1 MRTSTGLTVTA
12 VGAILLLAVH
22 IPVPWLSLKI
32 AGLIIMATGL
42 AGLRIP
48 QEVGGWLRHNQ
59 DRVME
64 TFDPVSDADDTPRVP
79 LDSLLDPSAAPG
91 SVPWAGPGSV
101 PSAGPGSVPSAGLGS
116 VPSAGPGSV
125 PSAGLGSVPSAG
137 LGSVPS
143 AGPGSV
149 PAARPGPVP
158 RAGGETLPG
167 ATEGGARRSS
177 R

>member
-79 LDSLLDPSAAPG
+79 LDSLLDPSAG
-91 SVPWAGPGSV
+91 S
-101 PSAGPGSVPSAGLGS
+101 GSVPSAGLGS

-125 PSAGLGSVPSAG
+125 PSA
-137 LGSVPS
+137 
-143 AGPGSV
+143 
-149 PAARPGPVP
+149 RPGPVP
-158 RAGGETLPG
+158 RAGGQTLPG
-167 ATEGGARRSS
+167 AAEGGARRSS

>member
-48 QEVGGWLRHNQ
+48 QQVGGWLRHNQ

-64 TFDPVSDADDTPRVP
+64 TFDPVSDADDALRVP
-79 LDSLLDPSAAPG
+79 LDSLLDPS
-91 SVPWAGPGSV
+91 AGPGSV
-101 PSAGPGSVPSAGLGS
+101 PSAGPGSVPSAAPGS

-125 PSAGLGSVPSAG
+125 PS
-137 LGSVPS
+137 
-143 AGPGSV
+143 
-149 PAARPGPVP
+149 ARPGPVP

>member
-48 QEVGGWLRHNQ
+48 QQVGGWLRHNQ
-59 DRVME
+59 DRVLE
-64 TFDPVSDADDTPRVP
+64 TFDPVSHADDTPRVP
-79 LDSLLDPSAAPG
+79 LDSLLDPSA
-91 SVPWAGPGSV
+91 GPGWV
-101 PSAGPGSVPSAGLGS
+101 PS
-116 VPSAGPGSV
+116 
-125 PSAGLGSVPSAG
+125 
-137 LGSVPS
+137 
-143 AGPGSV
+143 
-149 PAARPGPVP
+149 ARPGPVP

-167 ATEGGARRSS
+167 AAEGGARRSS

>member
-91 SVPWAGPGSV
+91 PV
-101 PSAGPGSVPSAGLGS
+101 PSTGLGS
-116 VPSAGPGSV
+116 VQ
-125 PSAGLGSVPSAG
+125 
-137 LGSVPS
+137 S

>member
-91 SVPWAGPGSV
+91 PV
-101 PSAGPGSVPSAGLGS
+101 PST
-116 VPSAGPGSV
+116 
-125 PSAGLGSVPSAG
+125 G

-158 RAGGETLPG
+158 RAGAETLPG

>member
-91 SVPWAGPGSV
+91 SVP
-101 PSAGPGSVPSAGLGS
+101 
-116 VPSAGPGSV
+116 
-125 PSAGLGSVPSAG
+125 SAG

>member
-48 QEVGGWLRHNQ
+48 QQVGGWLRHNQ

-91 SVPWAGPGSV
+91 PV
-101 PSAGPGSVPSAGLGS
+101 PSTGLGS
-116 VPSAGPGSV
+116 VQ
-125 PSAGLGSVPSAG
+125 
-137 LGSVPS
+137 S

>member
-91 SVPWAGPGSV
+91 PV
-101 PSAGPGSVPSAGLGS
+101 PST
-116 VPSAGPGSV
+116 
-125 PSAGLGSVPSAG
+125 G

>member
-1 MRTSTGLTVTA
+1 MAGRAGRSVTRSRRSRHDGAMRTSTGLTVTA
-12 VGAILLLAVH
+12 IGAILLLAVH

-48 QEVGGWLRHNQ
+48 QQVGGWLRHNQ

-79 LDSLLDPSAAPG
+79 LDSLL
-91 SVPWAGPGSV
+91 GPGV
-101 PSAGPGSVPSAGLGS
+101 R
-116 VPSAGPGSV
+116 
-125 PSAGLGSVPSAG
+125 
-137 LGSVPS
+137 
-143 AGPGSV
+143 PGSV

-158 RAGGETLPG
+158 GPGGETLPG
-167 ATEGGARRSS
+167 AAEGGSRRGT

>member
-91 SVPWAGPGSV
+91 SVP
-101 PSAGPGSVPSAGLGS
+101 
-116 VPSAGPGSV
+116 
-125 PSAGLGSVPSAG
+125 SAG

-158 RAGGETLPG
+158 RAGAETLPG

>member
-48 QEVGGWLRHNQ
+48 QQVGGWLRHNQ
-59 DRVME
+59 DRVMQ
-64 TFDPVSDADDTPRVP
+64 TFDPVPDADDTPRVP
-79 LDSLLDPSAAPG
+79 LDSLLDPA
-91 SVPWAGPGSV
+91 AGPGSV
-101 PSAGPGSVPSAGLGS
+101 PVSRPGSVPAAGPGSVP
-116 VPSAGPGSV
+116 GP
-125 PSAGLGSVPSAG
+125 
-137 LGSVPS
+137 
-143 AGPGSV
+143 
-149 PAARPGPVP
+149 
-158 RAGGETLPG
+158 GGETFPG
-167 ATEGGARRSS
+167 AAEGGSRRST

>member
-91 SVPWAGPGSV
+91 P
-101 PSAGPGSVPSAGLGS
+101 
-116 VPSAGPGSV
+116 
-125 PSAGLGSVPSAG
+125 VPSAG